1 MIEID
6 GRRGEGGGQVLRTA
20 LALSAWLGR
29 PFRMTSIRAGRPQPG
44 LKPQHLTAIE
54 AVARICG
61 ATVEGAVPR
70 SGTLTFTP
78 GPTTPGRYDLE
89 VGTAGA
95 TTLVAQA
102 ATIPLGRAAGP
113 SVLHI
118 GGGTHVAWAPPVD
131 HLRDVYA
138 VLLSWMG
145 LRLEVDLEH
154 YGFFP
159 RGGGRIRVA
168 IEGSG
173 AVPGGGV
180 LRLERPPRQHIR
192 IEATAVVVSL
202 PRSIAERMLATATRL
217 LGERHWRARERIV
230 EVAGPAGT
238 YLFLRAFSRSEAEAS
253 NPETLLGGFTGLG
266 EPRKPAEVVGQE
278 AAGEAL
284 AFLQSDATLD
294 CRLADQAL
302 LPALIAGRE
311 LSFRTDRVTGHLRT
325 QAATIARFLGPCVE
339 IAGDGRVRVRPPA

>member
-6 GRRGEGGGQVLRTA
+6 GSRGEGGGQVLRTA

-29 PFRMTSIRAGRPQPG
+29 PFRMTNIRARRTQPG
-44 LKPQHLTAIE
+44 LKAQHLTAVE

-61 ATVEGAVPR
+61 ATVEGAEPR
-70 SGTLTFTP
+70 SGTLNFLPSRLAP
-78 GPTTPGRYDLE
+78 GAYEQE

-102 ATIPLGRAAGP
+102 AAIPLLRAAGP
-113 SVLHI
+113 SVLRI

-131 HLRDVYA
+131 YLREVYA
-138 VLLSWMG
+138 TLLARLG
-145 LRLEVDLEH
+145 LRLDVELQR

-159 RGGGRIRVA
+159 RGGGRIEVA
-168 IEGSG
+168 IGGSG
-173 AVPGGGV
+173 TASGDGPI
-180 LRLERPPRQHIR
+180 RLERPARQHIR

-202 PRSIAERMLATATRL
+202 PRAIAERMLATAARML
-217 LGERHWRARERIV
+217 SERHWRLRERIV
-230 EVAGPAGT
+230 ELEGPTGT
-238 YLFLRAFSRSEAEAS
+238 YLFIRVFSHAEAEA
-253 NPETLLGGFTGLG
+253 PCPDCLLGGFTGLG
-266 EPRKPAEVVGQE
+266 ELRKPAEVVGQE

-284 AFLQSDATLD
+284 AFLQSDASLD

-311 LSFRTDRVTGHLRT
+311 LAFRTDRVTGHLRT
-325 QAATIARFLGPCVE
+325 QAATIAHFLGPCVE